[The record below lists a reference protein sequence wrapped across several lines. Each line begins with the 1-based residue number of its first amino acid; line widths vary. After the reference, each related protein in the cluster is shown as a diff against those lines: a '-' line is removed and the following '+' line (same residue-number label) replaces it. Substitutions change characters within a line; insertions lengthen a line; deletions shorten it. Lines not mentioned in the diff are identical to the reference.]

1 MQINKIENKCT
12 TAKINKTKS
21 CFFKK
26 DKPYLDWRKKKKETM
41 QITKL
46 QKKITYLKDI
56 KNNKKDII
64 NTLMPIHLNNQ
75 VKWKTPLENT
85 LYQIWL
91 GKQKYLIYF
100 I

>member
-12 TAKINKTKS
+12 TAKINKIKS

-26 DKPYLDWRKKKKETM
+26 DKPYLDLRKKKKEMM

-46 QKKITYLKDI
+46 QKKVTYLKDI
-56 KNNKKDII
+56 KNNKDII

-75 VKWKTPLENT
+75 VK
-85 LYQIWL
+85 
-91 GKQKYLIYF
+91 
-100 I
+100 